1 MTLWTFLILLALAS
15 GALLF
20 FGLGG
25 RHVALTRRDGS
36 VAILN
41 DQLAEVAADRER
53 GLISG
58 AEAEA
63 AEIEIKRR
71 LLSAARRTEAVPEP
85 RRSGRATGAL
95 LAVAVPAAAV
105 LLYLQIGAPEVAGR
119 PSEEIAAQR
128 AEAAQVAALTAE
140 LKARLEGDPEGGPT
154 EGWVLLGQTYM
165 NMGRYEDAAG
175 AFASVAEREEADS
188 SVQSRYA
195 EALIAAES
203 GVVTPSARRVI
214 DRAIALDPANPAAVF
229 YLSQA
234 REQEGALVAA
244 RALLV
249 ERLDSADGFQPWM
262 ELFISSANRLGE
274 QTGDAPLDLARYAP
288 MLGGGRGPGAAD
300 VAAAQD
306 MAPEDRMA
314 FAESMVEGLAA
325 RLEDEPGDVEGW
337 TRLIRAYDVL
347 GRTEDAAQARA
358 DARAAAE
365 ALPGDDPR
373 RDSVLR
379 ALDGG

>member
-1 MTLWTFLILLALAS
+1 MTLWILLASLALTS
-15 GALLF
+15 GAFLF
-20 FGLGG
+20 FGFGG
-25 RHVALTRRDGS
+25 RRATLTRRDGS
-36 VAILN
+36 VAILT
-41 DQLAEVAADRER
+41 DQLAEVAADRDR

-58 AEAEA
+58 AEAEG

-71 LLSAARRTEAVPEP
+71 LLSVARRTEAAPE
-85 RRSGRATGAL
+85 RRGSGRAIGAL

-140 LKARLEGDPEGGPT
+140 LKARLESDPEGGPT

-175 AFASVAEREEADS
+175 AFASMAEREGADS

-203 GVVTPSARRVI
+203 GVVTPKARRVI
-214 DRAIALDPANPAAVF
+214 DRAIALDSANPAAVF

-234 REQEGALVAA
+234 REQEGALVTA

-262 ELFISSANRLGE
+262 ELFIASANRLGE
-274 QTGDAPLDLARYAP
+274 QTGDAPLDLTRYAP
-288 MLGGGRGPGAAD
+288 MLGGGREPSAAD

-314 FAESMVEGLAA
+314 FVESMVEGLAA
-325 RLEDEPGDVEGW
+325 RLEDEPGDLDGW
-337 TRLIRAYDVL
+337 IRLMRAYDVL
-347 GRTEDAAQARA
+347 GRTEDAAEARTR
-358 DARAAAE
+358 ARAAVG
-365 ALPGDDPR
+365 ALPSDDPR
-373 RDSVLR
+373 RVPALR
-379 ALDGG
+379 ALDGK